1 MSDGYADDDM
11 LSVSNVPPGLI
22 GTSGTLVYGCQPQAG
37 MNGSVR
43 RGERGEGGG
52 TKRSDERDERKEGG
66 GGRHPIM
73 CKNEVS
79 GMGQE

>member
-22 GTSGTLVYGCQPQAG
+22 GTSGTLEYGCQPQAG

-43 RGERGEGGG
+43 RGERGEGVAGQKEVMKEMRG
-52 TKRSDERDERKEGG
+52 KREEEADT
-66 GGRHPIM
+66 
-73 CKNEVS
+73 
-79 GMGQE
+79 Q

>member
-11 LSVSNVPPGLI
+11 LGVSNVPPGLI
-22 GTSGTLVYGCQPQAG
+22 GTSRTLIHGCERQAG

-43 RGERGEGGG
+43 RGGGRGGG
-52 TKRSDERDERKEGG
+52 TKRSDEIDERKEGG
-66 GGRHPIM
+66 GGGRHPIT

-79 GMGQE
+79 GTGQE

>member
-22 GTSGTLVYGCQPQAG
+22 GTSRTLVYGCQPQAG

-43 RGERGEGGG
+43 RGKGGAGQKGVMKEMRG
-52 TKRSDERDERKEGG
+52 KREEEADT
-66 GGRHPIM
+66 
-73 CKNEVS
+73 
-79 GMGQE
+79 Q